1 MKRLFP
7 LAAALLAA
15 CLICSCSESDQGSG
29 KSFEQLPAVDSGQL
43 WAFFGAIPAS
53 DLTEELKTP
62 EARSAY
68 KDRFEEML
76 DGVLGDGE
84 GPETIW
90 SKNDNSIYWS
100 DYFSKPSDY
109 DWTEEDND
117 KPHPYVNF
125 HAFSDVSGQKLF
137 GVLQSGCYDDGEEQ
151 KNPDHYYWYEVGSGK
166 VSAANL
172 KMDKPYTA
180 EDLTADPLL
189 LYGSENLYYA
199 IKNGKYSPSYCDRG
213 FQVFI
218 EDVGNSGVMYQWN
231 GNKFVRDNS
240 TGAICL
246 YNYGFG
252 NIMLGEAVPFSVP
265 GYKTVFVET
274 EGLSTNVYYLVKEGE
289 NEPTLLLRSD
299 GDMDIVEIEV
309 CSPRYANVYGVRPGM
324 SVSDFLNVVKEYNS
338 NFEEAP
344 YVSYVETEKGY
355 VEIFCG
361 FDEDFVYKVMNEDYL
376 GDEKFKSDA
385 KIARVAVVN
394 AVG

>member
-1 MKRLFP
+1 
-7 LAAALLAA
+7 
-15 CLICSCSESDQGSG
+15 
-29 KSFEQLPAVDSGQL
+29 
-43 WAFFGAIPAS
+43 
-53 DLTEELKTP
+53 
-62 EARSAY
+62 
-68 KDRFEEML
+68 
-76 DGVLGDGE
+76 
-84 GPETIW
+84 
-90 SKNDNSIYWS
+90 
-100 DYFSKPSDY
+100 
-109 DWTEEDND
+109 
-117 KPHPYVNF
+117 
-125 HAFSDVSGQKLF
+125 
-137 GVLQSGCYDDGEEQ
+137 
-151 KNPDHYYWYEVGSGK
+151 
-166 VSAANL
+166 
-172 KMDKPYTA
+172 
-180 EDLTADPLL
+180 
-189 LYGSENLYYA
+189 
-199 IKNGKYSPSYCDRG
+199 
-213 FQVFI
+213 
-218 EDVGNSGVMYQWN
+218 
-231 GNKFVRDNS
+231 
-240 TGAICL
+240 
-246 YNYGFG
+246 
-252 NIMLGEAVPFSVP
+252 MLGEAVPFSVP